1 MMKTLKMGLLGLA
14 LGVASAVVLPS
25 QVAMAGSGPAPGNPP
40 KPPPSACQLRKTL
53 CLIENA
59 GNPLGGL
66 ICTALY
72 GNC

>member
-14 LGVASAVVLPS
+14 LGVASAFVLPS
-25 QVAMAGSGPAPGNPP
+25 QVAMAGSGSSSGGGLNT
-40 KPPPSACQLRKTL
+40 PPSACQLRKAL

-59 GNPLGGL
+59 GKPLRGV

-72 GNC
+72 PC